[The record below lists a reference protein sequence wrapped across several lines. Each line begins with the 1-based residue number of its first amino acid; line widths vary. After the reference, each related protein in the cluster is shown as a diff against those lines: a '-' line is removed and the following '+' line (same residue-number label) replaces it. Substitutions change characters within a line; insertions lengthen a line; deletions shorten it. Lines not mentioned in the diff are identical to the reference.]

1 MSGMVMNHGA
11 EVCESNV
18 VIRVLPESW
27 AEKDVFLFEW
37 KPQRNRKRQL
47 QRRDDAYRSFKLEL
61 LELEFKPP

>member
-27 AEKDVFLFEW
+27 AEKDRIFW
-37 KPQRNRKRQL
+37 GWNPQIEQQETAPEKG
-47 QRRDDAYRSFKLEL
+47 
-61 LELEFKPP
+61 